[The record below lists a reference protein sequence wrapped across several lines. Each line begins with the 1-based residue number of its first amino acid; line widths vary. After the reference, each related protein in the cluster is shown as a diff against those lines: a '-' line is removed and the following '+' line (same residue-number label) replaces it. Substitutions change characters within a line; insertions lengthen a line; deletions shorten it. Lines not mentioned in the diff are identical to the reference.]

1 MHSVKASERS
11 GSYTT
16 SEAEQKKWMLAS
28 EGLELRSGI
37 FFWAKFKRHIP
48 HCKPS
53 SPCFSTA
60 SGNSTGS
67 QLTSYSRVLVCLFFL
82 LTARTDFDVRIRALC
97 FARAESQPSLPET
110 EAESTSWPAAASS
123 QTPSLGAFLH
133 YSTCCLLCQ
142 QHTGFQ
148 VCCKLLQSTWGYLR
162 LSAIC
167 TCTN

>member
-16 SEAEQKKWMLAS
+16 SEAEQKKWMLAP

-60 SGNSTGS
+60 SGNSTRS

-82 LTARTDFDVRIRALC
+82 LTARIDFDVRIRALC
-97 FARAESQPSLPET
+97 FARAESQPSLLRAHHGLQQLP
-110 EAESTSWPAAASS
+110 ARHLLLVHFSTTAPAAFSASS
-123 QTPSLGAFLH
+123 TQDLGVL
-133 YSTCCLLCQ
+133 
-142 QHTGFQ
+142 
-148 VCCKLLQSTWGYLR
+148 
-162 LSAIC
+162 
-167 TCTN
+167 